1 MNNSLQQHGIRE
13 VQKQLRL
20 RMKNSG
26 LDSIKVEV
34 TRKSGKLKFDFL
46 GAPAE
51 VARAYDIVANWD

>member
-1 MNNSLQQHGIRE
+1 MNNSLQQYGIRE

-26 LDSIKVEV
+26 LDSIRVEV

-46 GAPAE
+46 GSPDQ
-51 VARAYDIVANWD
+51 VTKAYELVANWD